1 MIALAVL
8 LSGFVSGLLLAQ
20 SSGIDLAGGGS
31 IGGLLLSSGG
41 GVLAI
46 AVIAATLLALFVRGR
61 TALAAVSIAAV
72 VAGGMSA
79 VLVPAGVFE
88 YIAVISGGVLLG
100 GSAAVARHSRSS
112 ESKSVGL
119 QRALIASFLAGL
131 LTAGAVVA
139 LESDTP
145 RRYQDYLLESERTT
159 PIVIPVLALLTAIAL
174 AVALGRATADTGAET
189 GTGHS
194 SHAVPGVHV
203 GRIVLAAVLISGC
216 GLLIHWLFLQQLY
229 DGGSDLAGHF
239 YLGVLAIP
247 ICVAAAALL
256 PGLGGTMVLAGL
268 AVLAASSTV
277 PAVAVDVSASPIWV
291 SGVIVATAASVAA
304 GAALALRWKH
314 PVAGCSVLALVCATA
329 LFDRPPLDNVNYVA
343 GLVAFPAAAV
353 YLYLSC
359 TPAEPSSSTIGLT
372 VPVAI
377 TVPMVL
383 TYGWTAY
390 TPLTSIDTSAFS
402 PGVDLWISTGV
413 AFAAVVIAGIGIEAL
428 HRRRRPL

>member
-31 IGGLLLSSGG
+31 IGGLLLSSGV

-61 TALAAVSIAAV
+61 TALAAVSITAV
-72 VAGGMSA
+72 VAAGISA

-100 GSAAVARHSRSS
+100 GSAAVARDPRSS

-119 QRALIASFLAGL
+119 QPALIASFLAGL

-145 RRYQDYLLESERTT
+145 RRYQDYLLEAERTT

-174 AVALGRATADTGAET
+174 TVALGRATADTGT
-189 GTGHS
+189 GTGPS

-216 GLLIHWLFLQQLY
+216 GLLIHWLFLRQLY

-277 PAVAVDVSASPIWV
+277 PAVAVDVSASPIWA
-291 SGVIVATAASVAA
+291 SGLIVATAASVAA

-314 PVAGCSVLALVCATA
+314 PVAGCAVLALVCATA
-329 LFDRPPLDNVNYVA
+329 LFDRPPLDNVNYAA

>member
-20 SSGIDLAGGGS
+20 SSGIDLTGGGS

-61 TALAAVSIAAV
+61 TALAAVSITAV
-72 VAGGMSA
+72 VAAGISA

-100 GSAAVARHSRSS
+100 GSAAVARDPRSS

-119 QRALIASFLAGL
+119 QPALIASFLAGL
-131 LTAGAVVA
+131 LTEGAVVA

-174 AVALGRATADTGAET
+174 AVALGRATADTGT
-189 GTGHS
+189 GTGPS
-194 SHAVPGVHV
+194 IHALPGVHV
-203 GRIVLAAVLISGC
+203 GRIVLAAVLVSGC

-291 SGVIVATAASVAA
+291 SGLIVATAASVAA

-314 PVAGCSVLALVCATA
+314 PVAGCAVLALVCATA
-329 LFDRPPLDNVNYVA
+329 LFDRPPLDNVNYVV

>member
-1 MIALAVL
+1 MIALGVL

-20 SSGIDLAGGGS
+20 SSGIDLTGGGS

-61 TALAAVSIAAV
+61 TALAAVSITAV
-72 VAGGMSA
+72 VAAGISA

-100 GSAAVARHSRSS
+100 GSAAAARHSRSS

-119 QRALIASFLAGL
+119 QPALSASFLAGL
-131 LTAGAVVA
+131 LTAGGVLA

-174 AVALGRATADTGAET
+174 AVALGRATADTGT
-189 GTGHS
+189 GTGPS

-216 GLLIHWLFLQQLY
+216 GLLIHWLFLRQLY
-229 DGGSDLAGHF
+229 EGGSDLAGHF

-291 SGVIVATAASVAA
+291 SGLIVATAASVAA

-377 TVPMVL
+377 TVPVVL

-390 TPLTSIDTSAFS
+390 TPLTSIDTSTFS
-402 PGVDLWISTGV
+402 PSVDLWISTGV